1 MHARFLL
8 VTVAVLAAALT
19 ACGSNERSSS
29 TYTAD
34 PTPAT
39 RAKDPAPG
47 KYDQTWKTPYSDTT
61 CGDYGTDMNA
71 HEQWAMAADML
82 LGARKADG
90 ATGLPADSEVTR
102 FQQDMATACQGS
114 SQLKVTEV
122 GATIYLLDH
131 SYAP

>member
-1 MHARFLL
+1 MHARASLITIAL
-8 VTVAVLAAALT
+8 LAATLT

-29 TYTAD
+29 AYGAD
-34 PTPAT
+34 SNAAT
-39 RAKDPAPG
+39 HAESPAPG
-47 KYDQTWKTPYSDTT
+47 KYDQTWETPYSDTT

-71 HEQWAMAADML
+71 HERWAMAADML

-102 FQQDMATACQGS
+102 FQEDMATACQGS
-114 SQLKVTEV
+114 SQLEVTEV